1 MGYNLYMPE
10 ISRFLGISI
19 AMYFDDHNPP
29 HFHVKYN
36 DFRAVISI
44 NDLKIIDGNLPPRVL
59 GLVMEW
65 AGMNKNKLVENWNM
79 VKDTG
84 NFFKIDPLV

>member
-36 DFRAVISI
+36 DFRAIISI

-65 AGMNKNKLVENWNM
+65 AGMNKNKLVENWDM

-84 NFFKIDPLV
+84 KFFKIDPLV

>member
-1 MGYNLYMPE
+1 MPE

-36 DFRAVISI
+36 EFRAIISI

-65 AGMNKNKLVENWNM
+65 AELNKKKLLENWDIAKENG
-79 VKDTG
+79 KW
-84 NFFKIDPLV
+84 FKIDPLV